1 MKNKT
6 HIGCSPIT
14 GEIFAGKLIANGT
27 MWRAGK
33 QNVTNEAFNA
43 VAQSILI
50 TDKAMEFTYSDG
62 ETYILQVVKAKKQSK
77 KSKLNTINK

>member
-33 QNVTNEAFNA
+33 QNVTNEALNA
-43 VAQSILI
+43 VASSILI
-50 TDKAMEFTYSDG
+50 TNKAMQFTSAIDG
-62 ETYILQVVKAKKQSK
+62 ETYILQVVKAKTKTK
-77 KSKLNTINK
+77 